1 MLRIME
7 WKRTAT
13 QYVALLQVAERFEPG
28 SIREIERH
36 GPETIL
42 GGLLR
47 GTDRIDWYALA
58 YNRREVDFEEAREM
72 ARNTLER
79 YRDEHS
85 RL

>member
-1 MLRIME
+1 ME